1 MVEKAIILKVKQ
13 SSNKE
18 IIDRAI
24 ESLKNKSSKYYN
36 LNDIDK
42 DIFCGEILEKERF
55 IFVMVLYKE
64 ISEKRKIKID
74 ALLMGHGT
82 FNEKNNIEYT
92 MHKSTTSELFIGNFT
107 SNSEID
113 INEDFQKQSYLMISH
128 SKILIEQ
135 LEFYMSGPYNS
146 IQSSKKTYSN
156 NYINIELSD
165 LAQHNKDCKR
175 IIGVLPEQD
184 GRSEFQRDRERIVNS
199 KAFRRLVD
207 KAQIFTSSKGDHYR
221 TRMTHTLEVSQISRA
236 ISSELNL
243 NTDLTE
249 AIALAHDIGHT
260 PFGHQG
266 ERTLDNILKNTHK
279 IINIPEDLK
288 ENFKNEIGGFK
299 HNYQGIRV
307 LTSLEEKYIEFLGLD
322 ISTQVLEGVLKH
334 TKLKMKNCE
343 TSCINNC
350 NQDCYNIYDF
360 VNEEHA
366 KNLYLDYEYASTLE
380 GQVVFI
386 ADEIAQRG
394 HDVDD
399 AFLSGLLSIEEFLD
413 YLKVKSMKQLEIKV
427 IDLYKEI
434 NDVKRPI
441 IDRQSLIRARVI
453 STIVNF
459 FINDVL
465 TASKKNI
472 NEYKSNND
480 ITNKIFDKLLIT
492 STSEGKRANNY
503 LEKIISKKA
512 INSSE
517 VSKFDYNAESVIINL
532 FKSYYDNPKLL
543 SNDCL
548 RKIYIDFKNSPNKDV
563 SNNIIDFKNG
573 DFKLVKEE
581 LKNISHLKISR
592 VIYSDNE
599 SLTEDEK
606 KQKATNIE
614 YWEKRKILVRNIAD
628 YIAGMTDNYAIN
640 EYNSIHH
647 KDGHNY

>member
-1 MVEKAIILKVKQ
+1 MMEKAIILKVKQ

-18 IIDRAI
+18 IVNRAV
-24 ESLKNKSSKYYN
+24 ESLTSKSSRYYN
-36 LNDIDK
+36 LNNIDR
-42 DIFCGEILEKERF
+42 DIFCRAISEKEKF

-64 ISEKRKIKID
+64 ISDEKKLKID
-74 ALLMGHGT
+74 ALLIGHGT
-82 FNEKNNIEYT
+82 FNEKNNIEYI
-92 MHKSTTSELFIGNFT
+92 MYKSITSELFIGNFT

-113 INEDFQKQSYLMISH
+113 LKEDFENQSYLMISY
-128 SKILIEQ
+128 SKALIELLDFYL
-135 LEFYMSGPYNS
+135 LEPCDFKESP
-146 IQSSKKTYSN
+146 KKAYLN
-156 NYINIELSD
+156 NYSSIELSD

-184 GRSEFQRDRERIVNS
+184 SRSEFQRDRERIVNS

-221 TRMTHTLEVSQISRA
+221 TRMTHTLEVAQISRA
-236 ISSELNL
+236 ISSALSL

-266 ERTLDNILKNTHK
+266 ERTLDDILKNKHK
-279 IINIPEDLK
+279 IINIPEDLS

-334 TKLKMKNCE
+334 TKLKMRKCDLSCGDNCK
-343 TSCINNC
+343 
-350 NQDCYNIYDF
+350 QDCYNIDDF
-360 VNEEHA
+360 VSKDCSENFHIDYEHA
-366 KNLYLDYEYASTLE
+366 TTLE

-394 HDVDD
+394 HDIDD
-399 AFLSGLLSIEEFLD
+399 AFLSGLLSEEEFID
-413 YLKVKSMKQLEIKV
+413 CLKVKSMEQLEIK
-427 IDLYKEI
+427 ILDLYKQLSDA
-434 NDVKRPI
+434 NRAI
-441 IDRQSLIRARVI
+441 IDRTSLIRATII
-453 STIVNF
+453 STIINF

-465 TASKKNI
+465 IASKKNI
-472 NEYKSNND
+472 EKYKKTND
-480 ITNKIFDKLLIT
+480 IRNKIFDRPLIT
-492 STSEGKRANNY
+492 FTFEGKRANNY

-517 VSKFDYNAESVIINL
+517 VAKFDYNAESIIMNL
-532 FKSYYDNPKLL
+532 FKAYYDNPKLL

-581 LKNISHLKISR
+581 LKRIAHFNISKID
-592 VIYSDNE
+592 YSENE
-599 SLTEDEK
+599 NLTEEEE
-606 KQKATNIE
+606 KQKKVNIE

-628 YIAGMTDNYAIN
+628 YISGMTDNYAIN
-640 EYNSIHH
+640 EYNSIRHRAS
-647 KDGHNY
+647 NN